1 MHRLVLTSSATIHMR
16 LHSLYA
22 HVRFGICQLRPLVI
36 MHLRSLHRLT
46 SLWLIFCFSTA
57 TQGKP
62 ELFPS
67 AIKFGANDCSFCH
80 QTVVGGTALNER
92 GNWLIEERTQREALQ
107 IDVDWLSDR
116 GEEADTNRT
125 IEIEHESAARTASPT
140 PVERESTV
148 SARVPMDYSTNWGE
162 WPSYNGNL
170 KAQKYSPLPYIDS
183 TSIHDLELAWVWE
196 AKIDSGPKT
205 SGTTRRRGWG
215 GQPFKATPLMVDG
228 RVFVRTRLS
237 TVVAIDAETG
247 VELWEFDPETR
258 LRPRP
263 AMFGWTT
270 RGLAYHKQ
278 SACNEGTPCERVIL
292 LTSDGWMYALNPEDG
307 EVISSFGNDG
317 NVDLTQGLRRPL
329 DRAQVSWSHPPF
341 VCRDTIVVGSQT
353 NDMSQFQ
360 FRDSDWRQNL
370 PVGDVRGF
378 DPLTGAQKWVFK
390 TIPQEGEFG
399 VETWGNDSWR
409 WMGNTNVWSTFSCDP
424 ELGHVYLPVTAP
436 TNHMYGGDRPGDNLF
451 GTSVVAVD
459 IERGTRIWHFQITHH
474 DIWDY
479 DLPAPPVVADIVVDN
494 VPRKVVAQVTKVGFL
509 FVLDRLTG
517 EPVWPVEERPVPKS
531 DLIGEVSS
539 PTQPHPTKP
548 PPYELQGLT
557 LENLIDLTPELRQRA
572 EELIED
578 LDYGP
583 LYTPI
588 SLRGTVLS
596 PGIGGGANWPGAA
609 FDPVERRLYVSSRRD
624 IMVARNI
631 PISRRGNEGE
641 VPLTLDTT
649 PSEIPYRE
657 SWRSL
662 SIEGLP
668 PVKPPWSNITA
679 YDLDRGEISWQVANG
694 IGPQGHRLLETVK
707 DQLPNLGALYAN
719 PGILVLPDLL
729 IMGHRGNPSTL
740 KALDKNTGDEVWS
753 TELVGA
759 FDSPAPIT
767 YLLGNQQ
774 FIAIATG
781 HPFEPARIS
790 AFRVV
795 VGR

>member
-1 MHRLVLTSSATIHMR
+1 MTLRNPYSFSIALLTVFIAATI
-16 LHSLYA
+16 
-22 HVRFGICQLRPLVI
+22 
-36 MHLRSLHRLT
+36 
-46 SLWLIFCFSTA
+46 
-57 TQGKP
+57 QGKP
-62 ELFPS
+62 ELFPN

-92 GNWLIEERTQREALQ
+92 GIWLINERTRRDALE
-107 IDVDWLSDR
+107 IDVDWLHDR
-116 GEEADTNRT
+116 GDQADTNRT
-125 IEIEHESAARTASPT
+125 VEIQNESAAKTAT
-140 PVERESTV
+140 PSSVQQASTV
-148 SARVPMDYSTNWGE
+148 TARVPMDYSTDWGE

-170 KAQKYSPLPYIDS
+170 YAQKYSPLPYIDP
-183 TSIHDLELAWVWE
+183 TSIHNLELAWVWE
-196 AKIDSGPKT
+196 AKIDSGPNT
-205 SGTTRRRGWG
+205 SRTTRRRGWG
-215 GQPFKATPLMVDG
+215 GQPFKATPLMVNG
-228 RVFVRTRLS
+228 RVLVRTRLS

-263 AMFGWTT
+263 SMFGFTT

-278 SACNEGTPCERVIL
+278 SACADETSCERIIL
-292 LTSDGWMYALNPEDG
+292 LTSDGWMYALDPEDG
-307 EVISSFGNDG
+307 EVISTFGNDG

-329 DRAQVSWSHPPF
+329 DRSQVSWSHPPF

-360 FRDSDWRQNL
+360 HRDSDWRQNL

-378 DPLTGAQKWVFK
+378 DPLTGEQKWVFK

-399 VETWGNDSWR
+399 VETWGNESWR

-459 IERGTRIWHFQITHH
+459 VELGTRIWHFQVTHH

-494 VPRKVVAQVTKVGFL
+494 VPRKVVAQVTKVGYL

-517 EPVWPVEERPVPKS
+517 EPVWPVEERPVPQS

-548 PPYELQGLT
+548 PPFELQGLT
-557 LENLIDLTPELRQRA
+557 REDLIDLTPELQQRA
-572 EELIED
+572 EELIES

-609 FDPVERRLYVSSRRD
+609 FDPVDRRLYVSSRRSL
-624 IMVARNI
+624 MVAHNI
-631 PISRRGNEGE
+631 PIPPRGTDAELSDSSNAA
-641 VPLTLDTT
+641 
-649 PSEIPYRE
+649 PSVIPYRE
-657 SWRSL
+657 SWRPL

-668 PVKPPWSNITA
+668 PVDPPWSNITA
-679 YDLDRGEISWQVANG
+679 YDLDQGEISWQVANG
-694 IGPQGHRLLETVK
+694 VGPRGHRLLEPVRDK
-707 DQLPNLGALYAN
+707 LPNLGALNAN
-719 PGILVLPDLL
+719 PGILVLPQLL
-729 IMGHRGNPSTL
+729 IMGHGGNPSTL
-740 KALDKNTGDEVWS
+740 KALDKHTGEEIWS
-753 TELVGA
+753 TALVGA

-767 YLLGNQQ
+767 YLIRNQQ
-774 FIAIATG
+774 FIVIATG

-790 AFRVV
+790 AFRAV
-795 VGR
+795 VGEKGTFSPR

>member
-1 MHRLVLTSSATIHMR
+1 MRSRNLVTVPT
-16 LHSLYA
+16 
-22 HVRFGICQLRPLVI
+22 V
-36 MHLRSLHRLT
+36 
-46 SLWLIFCFSTA
+46 WLIALFASA
-57 TQGKP
+57 IQGKP

-80 QTVVGGTALNER
+80 QTAVGGTALNER
-92 GNWLIEERTQREALQ
+92 GIWLINERTLRDAIE
-107 IDVDWLSDR
+107 INVDWLSER
-116 GEEADTNRT
+116 GESADTTRT
-125 IEIEHESAARTASPT
+125 VEIENESAAKVAAPSSATRAASEPT
-140 PVERESTV
+140 
-148 SARVPMDYSTNWGE
+148 RVPMDYSTDWGE

-170 KAQKYSPLPYIDS
+170 QAQKYSPLPYIDS
-183 TSIHDLELAWVWE
+183 KSVHDLELAWVWE
-196 AKIDSGPKT
+196 AKIDSGPNT
-205 SGTTRRRGWG
+205 SATTRRRGWG
-215 GQPFKATPLMVDG
+215 GQPFKATPLMVNG

-247 VELWEFDPETR
+247 IELWEFDPETR

-270 RGLAYHKQ
+270 RGLAYHEKIE
-278 SACNEGTPCERVIL
+278 CTDDVPCERIIL
-292 LTSDGWMYALNPEDG
+292 LTSDGWMYALNPTNG
-307 EVISSFGNDG
+307 EVIDSFGHEG

-329 DRAQVSWSHPPF
+329 DRAQVSWSHPPL

-378 DPLTGAQKWVFK
+378 DPITGEQKWVFK
-390 TIPQEGEFG
+390 TIPQEGEIG
-399 VETWGNDSWR
+399 VETWGNESWR

-459 IERGTRIWHFQITHH
+459 VDKGSRIWHYQITHH

-479 DLPAPPVVADIVVDN
+479 DLPAPPVVADIVVEN
-494 VPRKVVAQVTKVGFL
+494 ESRKVVAQVTKVGFL
-509 FVLDRLTG
+509 FVLDRQTG
-517 EPVWPVEERPVPKS
+517 EPVWPVEELPVPKS
-531 DLIGEVSS
+531 TLIGEVAS

-557 LENLIDLTPELRQRA
+557 PDDLIDLTPELRRRA
-572 EELIED
+572 EELIEN

-583 LYTPI
+583 LYTPV

-609 FDPVERRLYVSSRRD
+609 FDPVERRLYVSSRRA
-624 IMVARNI
+624 IMVARNVPLSRGSATIETI
-631 PISRRGNEGE
+631 PIAQS
-641 VPLTLDTT
+641 TT
-649 PSEIPYRE
+649 ETRIPYRE
-657 SWRSL
+657 SWRPL
-662 SIEGLP
+662 TIEGLP

-679 YDLDRGEISWQVANG
+679 YDLDSGEISWQVANG
-694 IGPQGHRLLETVK
+694 TGPHGHKLLETVRDK
-707 DQLPNLGALYAN
+707 LPNLGALNAN

-729 IMGHRGNPSTL
+729 VMGHGGNPSTL
-740 KALDKNTGDEVWS
+740 KALDKQTGAEIWS

-767 YLLGNQQ
+767 YLSGNQQ

-781 HPFEPARIS
+781 HGFEPARIS
-790 AFRVV
+790 AFRVIV
-795 VGR
+795 R

>member
-1 MHRLVLTSSATIHMR
+1 MTKRSTVL
-16 LHSLYA
+16 Y
-22 HVRFGICQLRPLVI
+22 
-36 MHLRSLHRLT
+36 RLT
-46 SLWLIFCFSTA
+46 TLSLIILFTTA
-57 TQGKP
+57 NYGKP
-62 ELFPS
+62 ELFPN
-67 AIKFGANDCSFCH
+67 AIKFGANDCRFCH
-80 QTVVGGTALNER
+80 QTVIGGTALNER
-92 GNWLIEERTQREALQ
+92 GIWLINERSRRDALE
-107 IDVDWLSDR
+107 INIDWLLDR
-116 GEEADTNRT
+116 GEQADINRNV
-125 IEIEHESAARTASPT
+125 EIESESAAKTADPSSTDRTSPM
-140 PVERESTV
+140 
-148 SARVPMDYSTNWGE
+148 SARVPLDYSTNWGE

-170 KAQKYSPLPYIDS
+170 QAQKYSPLPYIDAN
-183 TSIHDLELAWVWE
+183 SIHDIELAWVWE
-196 AKIDSGPKT
+196 AKIDSGPNT
-205 SGTTRRRGWG
+205 SGTTRRRGWA
-215 GQPFKATPLMVDG
+215 GQPFKATPLMVNG
-228 RVFVRTRLS
+228 RVFVRTRIS

-270 RGLAYHKQ
+270 RGLGYHKQ
-278 SACNEGTPCERVIL
+278 SECTDDAYCERIIL

-307 EVISSFGNDG
+307 KVISSFGSDG
-317 NVDLTQGLRRPL
+317 SVDLTQGLRRPL

-378 DPLTGAQKWVFK
+378 DPLTGKQKWVFK

-399 VETWGNDSWR
+399 VETWENESWR

-459 IERGTRIWHFQITHH
+459 VDQGTRIWHFQITHH

-517 EPVWPVEERPVPKS
+517 EPVWPVEERSVPQS
-531 DLIGEVSS
+531 DLIGEVAS

-548 PPYELQGLT
+548 PAFELQGLT
-557 LENLIDLTPELRQRA
+557 LEDLIDLTPELRQRA
-572 EELIED
+572 EELIEN

-609 FDPVERRLYVSSRRD
+609 FDPVERYLYVSSRRAL
-624 IMVARNI
+624 MVARNI
-631 PISRRGNEGE
+631 PIPPRGDDGE
-641 VPLTLDTT
+641 IPIALDTT
-649 PSEIPYRE
+649 HENIPYRE
-657 SWRSL
+657 FWRPL

-668 PVKPPWSNITA
+668 PVNPPWSNITA
-679 YDLDRGEISWQVANG
+679 YDLDEGEISWQVANG
-694 IGPQGHRLLETVK
+694 AGPLGHQLLASVK
-707 DQLPNLGALYAN
+707 HQLPNLGALNAN

-729 IMGHRGNPSTL
+729 IMGHGGNPSTL
-740 KALDKNTGDEVWS
+740 KALDKKTGEEIWS
-753 TELVGA
+753 TELIGA

-795 VGR
+795 VGEQ

>member
-1 MHRLVLTSSATIHMR
+1 MR
-16 LHSLYA
+16 LS
-22 HVRFGICQLRPLVI
+22 
-36 MHLRSLHRLT
+36 SLHPIA
-46 SLWLIFCFSTA
+46 SLWLITLFT
-57 TQGKP
+57 TTVIHGKP

-92 GNWLIEERTQREALQ
+92 GIWLIDERLRRNALE
-107 IDVDWLSDR
+107 IDVDWLHER
-116 GEEADTNRT
+116 GEQADTNR
-125 IEIEHESAARTASPT
+125 IVEIESESAAKTASPSKVKRT
-140 PVERESTV
+140 SSESE
-148 SARVPMDYSTNWGE
+148 RVPMDYSTNWGE

-170 KAQKYSPLPYIDS
+170 QAQKYSPLPYIDA

-196 AKIDSGPKT
+196 AKIDSGPNT
-205 SGTTRRRGWG
+205 TGTTRRRGWG

-270 RGLAYHKQ
+270 RGLAYHEQ
-278 SACNEGTPCERVIL
+278 SVCVEGTPCERVIL
-292 LTSDGWMYALNPEDG
+292 LTSDGWMYALDPEDG
-307 EVISSFGNDG
+307 DVISSFGNDG

-378 DPLTGAQKWVFK
+378 DPITGEQKWVFK
-390 TIPQEGEFG
+390 TIPQEGELG

-424 ELGHVYLPVTAP
+424 DLGHVYLPVTAP

-459 IERGTRIWHFQITHH
+459 VDRGTRIWHFQITHH

-531 DLIGEVSS
+531 DVIGEVAS

-557 LENLIDLTPELRQRA
+557 HDDLIDLTPELRQRA
-572 EELIED
+572 EELVASLD
-578 LDYGP
+578 LGP

-609 FDPVERRLYVSSRRD
+609 FDPVERRLYVSSRRA

-631 PISRRGNEGE
+631 PIARRGNEGE
-641 VPLTLDTT
+641 VPVTLDTT

-657 SWRSL
+657 SWRLL

-668 PVKPPWSNITA
+668 PVNPPWSNITA
-679 YDLDRGEISWQVANG
+679 YDLDQGEISWQVANG
-694 IGPQGHRLLETVK
+694 VGPQGHPLLANVK
-707 DQLPNLGALYAN
+707 DQLPNLGALHAN

-729 IMGHRGNPSTL
+729 IMGHGGSPSTL
-740 KALDKNTGDEVWS
+740 KALDKKTGAEIWS
-753 TELVGA
+753 TELIGA
-759 FDSPAPIT
+759 FDSPAPIS

-795 VGR
+795 VGE